1 MPEKK
6 QKVLR
11 LRIPPRIRA
20 AGAGGSWT
28 MAARSSLRPSGWVS
42 TRTSPRRSKK
52 KKPASPS
59 PIFRSGRTSPS
70 RRCSA
75 QWRGPRFFRFIP
87 STTPGTDI
95 HGGPSSEGLEVIGS
109 YIDESNSDDVF
120 EALWAAY
127 LLSVDPKK
135 REAADK
141 WMAEVKA
148 VKAKAENAGVP
159 AGPVETASTDTPI
172 SIDSAARSTATATDQ
187 TESAVS
193 P

>member
-11 LRIPPRIRA
+11 LRIPPSVPLALELVDDGGAKFTQTFRLGFNANVAAKIEEKTGFSITDFSIWAHVAESKVLRA
-20 AGAGGSWT
+20 
-28 MAARSSLRPSGWVS
+28 MAWAAILPLHPEYDTV
-42 TRTSPRRSKK
+42 
-52 KKPASPS
+52 
-59 PIFRSGRTSPS
+59 
-70 RRCSA
+70 
-75 QWRGPRFFRFIP
+75 
-87 STTPGTDI
+87 DI